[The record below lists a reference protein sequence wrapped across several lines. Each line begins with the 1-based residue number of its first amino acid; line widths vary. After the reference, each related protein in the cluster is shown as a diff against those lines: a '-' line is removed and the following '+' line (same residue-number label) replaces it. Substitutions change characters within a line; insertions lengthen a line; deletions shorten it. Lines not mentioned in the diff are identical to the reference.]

1 MSASDENHTQQDA
14 ARRRDAIADMQ
25 ERLTQFSRTV
35 GRARDGLPE
44 QHADALSRIE
54 QEIGSLG
61 ERIAAFSPEGQS
73 RERGDASSAPAAP
86 PEADNPWDP
95 QSAEALMQ
103 AYELAEAQFTA
114 AGPEAEL
121 HRRRQWPREVEAE
134 APPAHPAYDQPWLEA
149 RFADIAALLQRAL
162 ADTNSGSAL
171 AALDR
176 RLDQFE
182 RRLDSALSD
191 MALGP
196 DGEGLKLIDAHVAEL
211 AEHVDA
217 IRQQLGRLDAM
228 DGQLCELTRT
238 LEERQPPAAGPAPLG
253 EDAVAALVD
262 SAAERAASLVAASLP
277 AQAGGPGPGDG
288 RIEALE
294 ALLQDYIAER
304 RRSDEVS
311 AGILHTI
318 EDALV
323 RILDRVEAM
332 EAANS
337 SAQALTEGD
346 ARDSD
351 AMEAETDRLAEA
363 YAAGARVLG
372 QQLLEPSLHAAD
384 YVATDRREEPTEMPL
399 DMLPQLAA
407 DEPAP
412 LEEEQ
417 TRQELRA
424 SALRAKLKA
433 QATHQEP
440 PTTGDAGLDQPADR
454 ERRARARAGQVVDV
468 GASGQPPLQPA
479 AGRSHGCAVR
489 DGLHGGQLVPRRRTA
504 HRCHCHA
511 AAHARGAARAE
522 ADKSDLAPS
531 SDGWK
536 VQPAPVPQ
544 PALRRPTPDAA
555 TDDSAQPQ
563 PAPTRR
569 LYRLQ
574 TGTAALPPTGATP
587 VMLSSQNAA
596 GASSAGTG
604 ATMADA
610 EAEIPSTVATP
621 KMRQA
626 AAAGDAFAQFE
637 IATRFAEGKGVAQDH
652 GQAFAWYERAA
663 TRGLAAAQFRL
674 AAYYERGLGV
684 EPDKER
690 AKVWYIRAAD
700 QGYVRAMHNLGVLT
714 VGTGERQ
721 ADYLAASRWFRQAAD
736 RGLADSQFN
745 LAILY
750 ENGRGVQKSLPE
762 AYKWF
767 ALAARSGDAV
777 AARRLEQVRTRLT
790 AAELDAAEEKI
801 ATWSPVASEPIT
813 GSIGRDTRR

>member
-1 MSASDENHTQQDA
+1 
-14 ARRRDAIADMQ
+14 
-25 ERLTQFSRTV
+25 
-35 GRARDGLPE
+35 
-44 QHADALSRIE
+44 
-54 QEIGSLG
+54 
-61 ERIAAFSPEGQS
+61 
-73 RERGDASSAPAAP
+73 
-86 PEADNPWDP
+86 
-95 QSAEALMQ
+95 
-103 AYELAEAQFTA
+103 
-114 AGPEAEL
+114 
-121 HRRRQWPREVEAE
+121 
-134 APPAHPAYDQPWLEA
+134 
-149 RFADIAALLQRAL
+149 
-162 ADTNSGSAL
+162 
-171 AALDR
+171 
-176 RLDQFE
+176 
-182 RRLDSALSD
+182 

-238 LEERQPPAAGPAPLG
+238 LEERQRADSGARPIGRGRHRGAGRQRGRARSEPCRRIPAGAG
-253 EDAVAALVD
+253 
-262 SAAERAASLVAASLP
+262 RR
-277 AQAGGPGPGDG
+277 PGPSDG

-311 AGILHTI
+311 AGILRTI

-384 YVATDRREEPTEMPL
+384 YVATDRREEPTEVPL

-412 LEEEQ
+412 REEEQ

-433 QATHQEP
+433 QATHARATHHRRRRARP
-440 PTTGDAGLDQPADR
+440 AGHR
-454 ERRARARAGQVVDV
+454 ERRARARARQDLDV

-489 DGLHGGQLVPRRRTA
+489 DGLHGGQLVPGRRTA
-504 HRCHCHA
+504 RRCHCHA
-511 AAHARGAARAE
+511 AGARSRRSRAGSRSARAHPATPIARRLEGGAGAAAG
-522 ADKSDLAPS
+522 AAPS
-531 SDGWK
+531 DARRCNRRFRPASARAY
-536 VQPAPVPQ
+536 PAP
-544 PALRRPTPDAA
+544 LSAA
-555 TDDSAQPQ
+555 A
-563 PAPTRR
+563 
-569 LYRLQ
+569 
-574 TGTAALPPTGATP
+574 GTAALPPTGATP
-587 VMLSSQNAA
+587 VMLSSQDAA
-596 GASSAGTG
+596 GASSAGAGT
-604 ATMADA
+604 TMADA

-637 IATRFAEGKGVAQDH
+637 IATRFAEGKGVAQDQ

-690 AKVWYIRAAD
+690 AKVWYHPRRRPGLCPRHAQSGRPDGRHRRAPGRLRSPRPA
-700 QGYVRAMHNLGVLT
+700 GSGKPPT
-714 VGTGERQ
+714 
-721 ADYLAASRWFRQAAD
+721 AASPTANSISPSSTRTAAAC
-736 RGLADSQFN
+736 R
-745 LAILY
+745 
-750 ENGRGVQKSLPE
+750 RSLPE

-767 ALAARSGDAV
+767 ALAARSGDPAS
-777 AARRLEQVRTRLT
+777 ARRLEQVKARLEPAELE
-790 AAELDAAEEKI
+790 AAEQKL
-801 ATWSPVASEPIT
+801 ATWQPSRPMRPLSPPHARP
-813 GSIGRDTRR
+813 R

>member
-1 MSASDENHTQQDA
+1 
-14 ARRRDAIADMQ
+14 
-25 ERLTQFSRTV
+25 
-35 GRARDGLPE
+35 
-44 QHADALSRIE
+44 
-54 QEIGSLG
+54 
-61 ERIAAFSPEGQS
+61 
-73 RERGDASSAPAAP
+73 
-86 PEADNPWDP
+86 
-95 QSAEALMQ
+95 
-103 AYELAEAQFTA
+103 
-114 AGPEAEL
+114 
-121 HRRRQWPREVEAE
+121 
-134 APPAHPAYDQPWLEA
+134 
-149 RFADIAALLQRAL
+149 
-162 ADTNSGSAL
+162 
-171 AALDR
+171 
-176 RLDQFE
+176 
-182 RRLDSALSD
+182 
-191 MALGP
+191 
-196 DGEGLKLIDAHVAEL
+196 
-211 AEHVDA
+211 
-217 IRQQLGRLDAM
+217 
-228 DGQLCELTRT
+228 
-238 LEERQPPAAGPAPLG
+238 
-253 EDAVAALVD
+253 
-262 SAAERAASLVAASLP
+262 
-277 AQAGGPGPGDG
+277 
-288 RIEALE
+288 
-294 ALLQDYIAER
+294 
-304 RRSDEVS
+304 
-311 AGILHTI
+311 
-318 EDALV
+318 
-323 RILDRVEAM
+323 
-332 EAANS
+332 
-337 SAQALTEGD
+337 
-346 ARDSD
+346 
-351 AMEAETDRLAEA
+351 MEAETDRLAEA

-384 YVATDRREEPTEMPL
+384 YVATDRREEPTEVPL
-399 DMLPQLAA
+399 DMLPQLAG

-412 LEEEQ
+412 REEEQ
-417 TRQELRA
+417 TREELRA

-440 PTTGDAGLDQPADR
+440 PTTGDAGLDQPDTESAALGHG
-454 ERRARARAGQVVDV
+454 RARTWTSARV
-468 GASGQPPLQPA
+468 GTHRSSLLLGGAMAVLFGTGFMAVNSFLAAAPPTGATATQQRTLEAQPA
-479 AGRSHGCAVR
+479 
-489 DGLHGGQLVPRRRTA
+489 D
-504 HRCHCHA
+504 
-511 AAHARGAARAE
+511 

-531 SDGWK
+531 PDGWK
-536 VQPAPVPQ
+536 AAPVPQ

-574 TGTAALPPTGATP
+574 SGTAALPPIGATP

-596 GASSAGTG
+596 GASSADTG

-801 ATWSPVASEPIT
+801 ATWSPVASAPIT
-813 GSIGRDTRR
+813 GSISAIPRR